1 MMPLVIRKQLKEKIL
16 DNLRKQETAKD
27 SEVSD
32 MPAPP
37 AKRRKLH

>member
-1 MMPLVIRKQLKEKIL
+1 MMPLVIRKQLKEKIREK
-16 DNLRKQETAKD
+16 LRKQKTAKD
-27 SEVSD
+27 IEVSD